1 MVDLSNV
8 QNKPLKLIFLVH
20 FILITWGIQGFWSPD
35 SYLFYNGLFILSL
48 LWGIHH
54 RESDEPLQI
63 AVIIN
68 VLAILFDVIVLAA
81 YFPATFRSSERFS
94 IAMAILNLVIRP
106 VTSVIL
112 CRIANE
118 RIGGEFSGRNTLG
131 DIFGR
136 GDTVAPGRPRAA
148 YDDIDNPSG
157 HQSTPGVVTIDG
169 AGGKQPP
176 PYHG

>member
-20 FILITWGIQGFWSPD
+20 FILVTWGIQGFWSPD
-35 SYLFYNGLFILSL
+35 SYLFYNGLFILTL

-54 RESDEPLQI
+54 KESDEPLQI

-112 CRIANE
+112 CRIATE
-118 RIGGEFSGRNTLG
+118 RIG
-131 DIFGR
+131 GR
-136 GDTVAPGRPRAA
+136 GDTVSPGRPRAA

-157 HQSTPGVVTIDG
+157 HQSVPGVVTIDG
-169 AGGKQPP
+169 TAGKQPP